1 MTIEE
6 GTFIEIDYTAR
17 TTEDGEVFD
26 TTEEDVADEAG
37 LDPQGEH
44 SFEPMVV
51 CVGEGHI
58 IKGLDD
64 ALVGKDLGSYEFD
77 LTPEEAFGEKDED
90 MVQLIPE
97 SEFEDQDFEPRPGLE
112 INVDGQYGVI
122 KNVSGGRVVVDF
134 NHPLSGHDINYNV
147 TINRIVEDEREQAEA
162 IFEKIQMPYEDLTI
176 EDGTAT
182 VTVRMQLPDEF
193 KDNFTDEF
201 ERLTGLDIEFDVDEE
216 NAITAGGLEAQL
228 DDHDH
233 DHDHDE

>member
-17 TTEDGEVFD
+17 TAEDGEVFD

-134 NHPLSGHDINYNV
+134 NHPLSGHDINYQV
-147 TINRIVEDEREQAEA
+147 TINGTVDDKERQAKA
-162 IFEKIQMPYEDLTI
+162 VFEKIQMPYEDLTI
-176 EDGTAT
+176 EDGEAT

-193 KDNFTDEF
+193 KENFTEEF
-201 ERLTGLDIEFDVDEE
+201 KRLTDLDIAFDVDEE
-216 NAITAGGLEAQL
+216 NAIQAGNLEAQL

>member
-97 SEFEDQDFEPRPGLE
+97 SEFEDQDFEPRP
-112 INVDGQYGVI
+112 
-122 KNVSGGRVVVDF
+122 GRVVVDF